1 MLRAKG
7 FGVIETAVI
16 TGAASGIGLGIAKA
30 LAAKGARVILA
41 DIEIERADAAAS
53 EIGDA
58 AVAMP
63 VDQADEAS
71 ILTLADRAFDH
82 LGRIDA
88 VFANAGVGAG
98 GPIYTT
104 PQRNIDWVLSVNLMG
119 PLWLSRAFV
128 PRLIEQGTPARF
140 IVTGSEHSL
149 GVPSRGGQ
157 VSIYTISKHAVLGLA
172 ETLRRDLSGTP
183 VAVSIICP
191 AVVTTDIWNPLRTRH
206 ERFGGPRVLS
216 ERPAGQVGLDPDTA
230 AARILDGISAGEF
243 YVFTHGADN
252 AEVHE
257 AQSREMAAALRRF
270 AERYGAEA

>member
-1 MLRAKG
+1 M
-7 FGVIETAVI
+7 IETAVI

-41 DIEIERADAAAS
+41 DIEIARAEAAAAV
-53 EIGDA
+53 IGNA
-58 AVAMP
+58 AIALP
-63 VDQADEAS
+63 VDHADEAS
-71 ILTLADRAFDH
+71 IAALAERAFAH

-128 PRLIEQGTPARF
+128 PRLIEQTTPARF
-140 IVTGSEHSL
+140 VVTGSEHSVGL
-149 GVPSRGGQ
+149 PHRGGQ
-157 VSIYTISKHAVLGLA
+157 VSIYTISKHAVLGFA
-172 ETLRRDLSGTP
+172 ETLRRDLAGTQID
-183 VAVSIICP
+183 VSIICP

-206 ERFGGPRVLS
+206 DRFGGPRILT
-216 ERPAGQVGLDPDTA
+216 ERPSGQVGLDPDTA
-230 AARILDGISAGEF
+230 AARILDGLAAGEF
-243 YVFTHGADN
+243 YIFTHGADN

-257 AQSREMAAALRRF
+257 AQSNEIAAALRRF